1 MRRFRF
7 DTETFLIQ
15 PGLAAPPMVC
25 LQYAYD
31 DEEPRIILRRD
42 AEPVLREALEA
53 EDVLLIA
60 WNGAYDWAVVGA
72 AFPSLI
78 PLIYRALAAK
88 RGRDLMIRQVLM
100 CIKDGTLGTATKSRG
115 YFALASAVARYLH
128 QDLDKSAD
136 SWRLRYE
143 ELDDTPVEEW
153 PEEAVR
159 YAKDDVRA
167 LQDLEAC
174 EGGEALPDTFQD
186 EWLQTFA
193 AFCLHLC
200 AVWGVRVDGE
210 RLAALET
217 SLEAE
222 QDRLTVDLVAAGLM
236 DDEGTM
242 KVEAA
247 QKAIVEACKAKGIPI
262 PVTAKGN
269 IKTDEATIEQFATAH
284 PALSKRAEFKGN
296 QKVLSTYLLPMRAGV
311 SRAMNSRPNVLV
323 ASGRT
328 SWASSKVD
336 VDGVTHAE
344 GTNLQNFPTK
354 GNVRN
359 CIVPRPGYLWLGADY
374 SSLELRT
381 LAQALLWICDKS
393 RLADGYRNNPDYDP
407 HTEFGAKLAR
417 VSTAEGYRLTAA
429 KDKEFKFFRQRAKC
443 FHPDVE
449 FLTKS
454 GWKRLDDLG
463 ADEEIAQAT
472 PRKGEAPLL
481 TWCVPYNRFD
491 KLADNLVH
499 IQNESVDMQVT
510 ADHRMLAFNMAGD
523 PVDTTPGELSKK
535 RGWWSAGTLQSD
547 AERPVTSTHEALLR
561 VAVATQA
568 DGSYNKNGSIRYGFS
583 KQRKIERLEA
593 LLREAGI
600 EPSRSTYQPKRGPLV
615 HFFRVDEDQAEPIRA
630 LLTGDKAFPWWWTEF
645 GQSEREIVLDEIAF
659 WDSGAW
665 HQDRTRAYHYSNKQ
679 KHSHEVVS
687 TLAVITGRKA
697 VALKD
702 SKGGIAGTSV
712 RKKADTRGE
721 NLSVTPVSGKHRV
734 VCFSVDSGYVLAR
747 QNGKHIII
755 GQCANFGY
763 PGGLGAAKFQTYAAG
778 MGIELTMSEC
788 YALKDRWFDQFPEM
802 KGYFEYV
809 NYLVQAGGDFRQ
821 FVSNRMRGGTG
832 FCQGANTFFQGLA
845 ADGVKLALCAVSQA
859 CYAEPSSALFGS
871 RVVAM
876 IHDELDLEVPVA
888 RAGAAAKQCV
898 YLMESYMQKVTPDI
912 PHKVVPALSTAWIKE
927 AEEVRGADG
936 SLEVWG

>member
-7 DTETFLIQ
+7 DTETFPIQ

-31 DEEPRIILRRD
+31 GDEPQVVLRRD
-42 AEPVLREALEA
+42 AEPILREALE
-53 EDVLLIA
+53 DPGVLLVA
-60 WNGAYDWAVVGA
+60 WNGAYDWAVIAA
-72 AFPSLI
+72 AFPTLI
-78 PLIYRALAAK
+78 PLIYCALAAK

-100 CIKDGTLGTATKSRG
+100 CIKDGTLRTATKSRG

-136 SWRLRYE
+136 SWRLHYA
-143 ELDDTPVEEW
+143 ELDDEPIAEW
-153 PEEAVR
+153 PEGAVR

-210 RLAALET
+210 RLSALET
-217 SLEAE
+217 ALEAE

-236 DDEGTM
+236 DEEGTM

-247 QKAIVEACKAKGIPI
+247 QNAVVEACRAKGISI
-262 PVTAKGN
+262 PVTPKGN
-269 IKTDEATIEQFATAH
+269 IKTDEATIEQFSASH
-284 PALSKRAEFKGN
+284 PALGKRAEFKGN

-311 SRAMNSRPNVLV
+311 RRAMNSRPNVLV

-336 VDGVTHAE
+336 VDGVVQAE

-417 VSTAEGYRLTAA
+417 VTVAEGYRLAAA
-429 KDKEFKFFRQRAKC
+429 KDKEFKFFRQRAK
-443 FHPDVE
+443 
-449 FLTKS
+449 
-454 GWKRLDDLG
+454 
-463 ADEEIAQAT
+463 
-472 PRKGEAPLL
+472 
-481 TWCVPYNRFD
+481 
-491 KLADNLVH
+491 
-499 IQNESVDMQVT
+499 
-510 ADHRMLAFNMAGD
+510 
-523 PVDTTPGELSKK
+523 
-535 RGWWSAGTLQSD
+535 
-547 AERPVTSTHEALLR
+547 
-561 VAVATQA
+561 
-568 DGSYNKNGSIRYGFS
+568 
-583 KQRKIERLEA
+583 
-593 LLREAGI
+593 
-600 EPSRSTYQPKRGPLV
+600 
-615 HFFRVDEDQAEPIRA
+615 
-630 LLTGDKAFPWWWTEF
+630 
-645 GQSEREIVLDEIAF
+645 
-659 WDSGAW
+659 
-665 HQDRTRAYHYSNKQ
+665 
-679 KHSHEVVS
+679 
-687 TLAVITGRKA
+687 
-697 VALKD
+697 
-702 SKGGIAGTSV
+702 
-712 RKKADTRGE
+712 
-721 NLSVTPVSGKHRV
+721 
-734 VCFSVDSGYVLAR
+734 
-747 QNGKHIII
+747 
-755 GQCANFGY
+755 CANFGY

-802 KGYFEYV
+802 RGYFEYV
-809 NYLVQAGGDFRQ
+809 NYLVQAGGNFRQ

-832 FCQGANTFFQGLA
+832 FCDGANTFFQGLA

-876 IHDELDLEVPVA
+876 IHDELDLEVPVL
-888 RAGAAAKQCV
+888 RASAAAKHCV
-898 YLMESYMQKVTPDI
+898 SLMESYMQKVTPDI